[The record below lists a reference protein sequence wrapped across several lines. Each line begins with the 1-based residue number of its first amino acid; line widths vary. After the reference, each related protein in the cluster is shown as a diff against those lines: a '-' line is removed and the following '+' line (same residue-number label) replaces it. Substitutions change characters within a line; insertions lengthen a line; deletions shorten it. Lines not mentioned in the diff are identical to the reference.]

1 MFGIFYI
8 FFKEVCMRK
17 TMINNLKVIPFLI
30 VMAIFIYALFNIKT
44 LHQYTPETV
53 KKFVEHYGVFS
64 PVIYIVLF
72 TFVPLTLFP
81 DSILAIAGGMCFGM
95 VGGFIYTMIG
105 AMLGGTLSF
114 FLAKTLKHKVFKRI
128 IKKDISNLENAIK
141 DKGFAL
147 VFTLRLIPLF
157 PFDII
162 SYAAGFSGVK
172 FKDFALAT
180 ILGMIPG
187 IFVFINIGDKAVA
200 TSSSSFYV
208 SIALLVGL
216 IVISYVSKK
225 RISEAINK

>member
-1 MFGIFYI
+1 MSN
-8 FFKEVCMRK
+8 K
-17 TMINNLKVIPFLI
+17 MIKILKVILYLIIIIIVVCFLCN
-30 VMAIFIYALFNIKT
+30 MKM
-44 LHQYTPETV
+44 LHQCTPENV
-53 KKFVEHYGVFS
+53 KSFVECYGVFS

-95 VGGFIYTMIG
+95 VGGFVYTMIG
-105 AMLGGTLSF
+105 AMLGSALSF
-114 FLAKTLKHKVFKRI
+114 FLAKTLGHKVFNKF

-141 DKGFAL
+141 NKGFVL
-147 VFTLRLIPLF
+147 VFVLRLIPLF

-180 ILGMIPG
+180 IFGMIPG
-187 IFVFINIGDKAVA
+187 IFVFINIGDKIGET
-200 TSSSSFYV
+200 TSDSFYV

-216 IVISYVSKK
+216 IVTSYALKK
-225 RISEAINK
+225 RISRTLESHIKSDFSN

>member
-1 MFGIFYI
+1 MS
-8 FFKEVCMRK
+8 KK
-17 TMINNLKVIPFLI
+17 MINVLKVILYLI
-30 VMAIFIYALFNIKT
+30 IIVIVVWSLCNTKMIR
-44 LHQYTPETV
+44 QCTPENV
-53 KKFVEHYGVFS
+53 KVFVENFGVFS

-114 FLAKTLKHKVFKRI
+114 FLAKTLSHEVFNKF
-128 IKKDISNLENAIK
+128 IKKDVSNLENAIK
-141 DKGFAL
+141 NKGFAM
-147 VFTLRLIPLF
+147 VFVLRLIPLF

-187 IFVFINIGDKAVA
+187 IFVFINIGDKVVA
-200 TSSSSFYV
+200 TATSSFYV

-216 IVISYVSKK
+216 IVISYALKN
-225 RISEAINK
+225 RISETISK

>member
-1 MFGIFYI
+1 MN
-8 FFKEVCMRK
+8 KK
-17 TMINNLKVIPFLI
+17 MINILKVILVLI
-30 VMAIFIYALFNIKT
+30 IMAIFIYAVFNMKKI
-44 LHQYTPETV
+44 HQYTPENV
-53 KKFVEHYGVFS
+53 KTFVEYYGVFS

-72 TFVPLTLFP
+72 TFVPLTFFP

-114 FLAKTLKHKVFKRI
+114 FLAKTLDHRVFKKI

-141 DKGFAL
+141 IKGFAL

-187 IFVFINIGDKAVA
+187 IFVFINIGDKALA
-200 TSSSSFYV
+200 TASSSFYV
-208 SIALLVGL
+208 SIVLLVGL
-216 IVISYVSKK
+216 IVISYALKNRIAEDISK
-225 RISEAINK
+225 